1 MAAMGISILT
11 ASGDQGTGK
20 QGTFKCKKFDPTWP
34 ASSPW
39 VTAVGGTYADSNTN
53 GGAEQGWSGSGGGF
67 SAVFKRPSYQDSRV
81 KAYLGK
87 AKLPSASLFD
97 ATGRATPDVSALAT
111 NYRVYSGGWGSLSG
125 TSAATP
131 VFAGIISL
139 INDRRVAQGKPTV
152 GFLNTV
158 LYAAQG
164 DSPVGADVVTGDNKA
179 PGCPDGFPATVGF
192 DAITGLG
199 TPDFAVLS
207 KLLQH

>member
-1 MAAMGISILT
+1 MAGMGISILT

-39 VTAVGGTYADSNTN
+39 VTSVGGTYIES
-53 GGAEQGWSGSGGGF
+53 GSPEQGWSGSGGGF
-67 SAVFKRPSYQDSRV
+67 SAVFKRPAYQDARV

-87 AKLPSASLFD
+87 AKLPPAGLFD
-97 ATGRATPDVSALAT
+97 AAGRATPDVSALAT
-111 NYRVYSGGWGSLSG
+111 NYRVYSGGWGSISG

-139 INDRRVAQGKPTV
+139 INDRRIAQGKPTL

-158 LYAAQG
+158 LYGAAAG
-164 DSPVGADVVTGDNKA
+164 DSPVGSDIVTGDNKA
-179 PGCPDGFPATVGF
+179 PGCAAGFPAAVGY

-199 TPDFAVLS
+199 TPDFAVLT
-207 KLLQH
+207 KLLQQ